1 MGTNIK
7 GITIEIG
14 GNTTGLQKA
23 LSGVNKEI
31 KDTQS
36 DLKSVERLLKLDPK
50 NTELL
55 AQKQKLLKDAVSQTK
70 DKLTQLKDAEK
81 QVQQQMK
88 EGKVSQAQY
97 DALKREIIETENSL
111 KSLKTAA
118 SRVNSAMKEIGDTA
132 GKVADKTKGLSTAAG
147 GLLAAVGAT
156 VPATEELRADLSRLD
171 LNAEENAVSI
181 NAARE
186 AWKQFAVQSGET
198 DSAIEATSNLL
209 QAGFTESN
217 LQKAV
222 EGLSGAALRFPDT
235 LKVESLADSLQETL
249 ATGSATGQFAE
260 LLDRLGIGAEKFT
273 EQLANCKSEAEKQNL
288 ALQTLSSAGLDFTYK
303 AWANNNE
310 EMLANKEANIDVQQE
325 MAKLAETV
333 MPFLTKAVEF
343 ASSILNF
350 FNNLSPEVQN
360 AIFIIIALIAAI
372 SPIASVIQGISAAI
386 GVMNAVSLASP
397 VTWIVLGIV
406 AAVAALIAIIV
417 LCVKYWDEIQAA
429 GAAAWEWIKNAWQS
443 AGEWFKNKII
453 TPISNFFSGLWDGLV
468 YGAKMAWWGIQT
480 GVLSMANFV
489 ISVING
495 MIKGALAPL
504 NLAIKALN
512 LIPGVNIPKVEFS
525 IPKFKLPEMPQMAKG
540 GILSAGTAL
549 VGEAGPELLT
559 VNNGRAMVTPLTTN
573 QKNAGLTF
581 GGGVTVNI
589 GHFVNN
595 DTDQDIHSLTVKVM
609 ENMNQ
614 ITGRKAAA
622 T

>member
-1 MGTNIK
+1 MGTTIK

-14 GNTTGLQKA
+14 GNTTGLRKA
-23 LSGVNKEI
+23 LSDVNGEI
-31 KDTQS
+31 KTTQS
-36 DLKSVERLLKLDPK
+36 DLKAVERLLKLDPK

-55 AQKQKLLKDAVSQTK
+55 EQKQRLLNDAVSQTK

-97 DALKREIIETENSL
+97 DALKREIISTENSL
-111 KSLKTAA
+111 KSLEAQA
-118 SRVNSAMKEIGDTA
+118 SNTNSTMKKIGETA
-132 GKVADKTKGLSTAAG
+132 GKVADKTKALSTAAS
-147 GLLAAVGAT
+147 GLLAAAVAT
-156 VPATEELRADLSRLD
+156 VPATEELRSDLSRLD
-171 LNAEENAVSI
+171 LNAEENAVSVD
-181 NAARE
+181 AARE
-186 AWKQFAVQSGET
+186 AWKRFAVQSGET

-260 LLDRLGIGAEKFT
+260 LLDRLGIGAEAFT
-273 EQLANCKSEAEKQNL
+273 EKLASCTTEAEKQNL
-288 ALQTLSSAGLDFTYK
+288 ALQTLSNAGLNSTYK
-303 AWANNNE
+303 AWADNNAE
-310 EMLANKEANIDVQQE
+310 LLANKEANLDIQQE
-325 MAKLAETV
+325 TAKLAEAV

-350 FNNLSPEVQN
+350 FNSLSPEAQN
-360 AIFIIIALIAAI
+360 AIFIIIALVAAI

-417 LCVKYWDEIQAA
+417 LCVQHWDEVQAV
-429 GAAAWEWIKNAWQS
+429 AAKVALGIVKAFCSLADWFGKNVT
-443 AGEWFKNKII
+443 
-453 TPISNFFSGLWDGLV
+453 TPIANFFSGLWDGLV
-468 YGAKMAWWGIQT
+468 YGAKVAWWGIQSGT
-480 GVLSMANFV
+480 LSMANFV

-495 MIKGALAPL
+495 MVKGALAPL

-512 LIPGVNIPKVEFS
+512 RIPGVNIPKAEFS
-525 IPKFKLPEMPQMAKG
+525 IPKFSLPEMPQMAKG

-559 VNNGRAMVTPLTTN
+559 VGNGRTMVTPLTTN
-573 QKNAGLTF
+573 QKSAGLTF
-581 GGGVTVNI
+581 GGGVSVNI

-595 DTDQDIHSLTVKVM
+595 DTDQDIYSLTAKIM

-614 ITGRKAAA
+614 IAGRKAAV